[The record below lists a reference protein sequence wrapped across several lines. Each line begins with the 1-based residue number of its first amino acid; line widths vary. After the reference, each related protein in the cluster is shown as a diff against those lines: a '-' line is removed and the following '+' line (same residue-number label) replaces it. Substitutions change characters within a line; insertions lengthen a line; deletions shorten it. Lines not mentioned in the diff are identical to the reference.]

1 MIAKYKWHIPVSNNN
16 QFSEISYFFISAE
29 DKKKAV

>member
-16 QFSEISYFFISAE
+16 QFSEISYFLKVQRI
-29 DKKKAV
+29 KKKAV